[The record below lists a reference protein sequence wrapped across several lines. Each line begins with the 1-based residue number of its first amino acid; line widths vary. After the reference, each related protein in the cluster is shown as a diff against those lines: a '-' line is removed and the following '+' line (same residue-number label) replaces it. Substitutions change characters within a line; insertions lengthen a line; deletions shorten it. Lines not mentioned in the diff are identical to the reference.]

1 MKHVAPAPTLE
12 YADRPSGSRLLV
24 ERDGDGAL
32 VVIDPATGVWEQV
45 KWFGVV
51 MGTSSAVWAVL
62 VLLFAWWFG
71 LSLATARRVVRTTN
85 FSPVTWQFLLQL
97 LIAMLV
103 TLALCVAAG
112 TWSRTY
118 RVHRG
123 VLETKRHG
131 PWPLRTARQ
140 QTFRRDDIAIIRP
153 GRFQAFITLVSPQQ
167 KRMVD
172 LMVTR
177 RADAKWLA
185 RLLSHELRL
194 TE

>member
-1 MKHVAPAPTLE
+1 MKHAVPAPTLD
-12 YADRPSGSRLLV
+12 YADRPTGSRLLV
-24 ERDGDGAL
+24 ERDSEDAL

-62 VLLFAWWFG
+62 ALLFAWWVG
-71 LSLATARRVVRTTN
+71 LSFTTARRLVQTTH
-85 FSPVTWQFLLQL
+85 FSSITWQVFLQL

-103 TLALCVAAG
+103 VLVACVAAG

-131 PWPLRTARQ
+131 PWPLRTTRER
-140 QTFRRDDIAIIRP
+140 TFRRDEIAIIRSV
-153 GRFQAFITLVSPQQ
+153 ISI
-167 KRMVD
+167 
-172 LMVTR
+172 R
-177 RADAKWLA
+177 RC
-185 RLLSHELRL
+185 S
-194 TE
+194 